1 MCIYISICVLICMK
15 IPHPVIAAA
24 ITEPLVEVGDWLGQ
38 IKTEGQP

>member
-1 MCIYISICVLICMK
+1 MCVNMHEDT
-15 IPHPVIAAA
+15 PPVIAVA